1 MKKFCSLAVPALAAA
16 LWPALGSI
24 AVAQAPNN
32 LRPHPSSTLVAAPD
46 PADRTYSS
54 STDNFGP
61 ASYASGEP
69 AADPGAANPGGKRE
83 QPGSA
88 AEMIEGWPP
97 LSRVAV
103 GTGAGPLGIGI
114 RGAVVLTEYFDAR
127 LDGNFFFYNPK
138 FQINGFD
145 ADTHFHLASLN
156 AKLDWYP
163 TNSVWRIS
171 PGIML
176 YNGNQFSAHLT
187 ADGGTSFNVNGKT
200 YYSANPNKVPGATP
214 LSGTVALGLNRNKP
228 AFTITGGFG
237 RFIPH
242 SHRHWSFPGEFGV
255 AFTGAPTLDI
265 NLSGWVCTN
274 KAETR
279 CSDMSSTTDPVA
291 IQFNNSLNTALA
303 RWRRSLGAVTVY
315 PIFSTGVMYSFDLR

>member
-1 MKKFCSLAVPALAAA
+1 VLKTISLAAPALAAL
-16 LWPALGSI
+16 LWHGLGGV
-24 AVAQAPNN
+24 AVAQSPENV
-32 LRPHPSSTLVAAPD
+32 RPEQSSELVAAPD
-46 PADRTYSS
+46 PVSPTYSS
-54 STDNFGP
+54 STDSLGP
-61 ASYASGEP
+61 ASFASGVG
-69 AADPGAANPGGKRE
+69 AADPGAANPASKRE

-88 AEMIEGWPP
+88 ADMIEGWPP

-103 GTGAGPLGIGI
+103 GTGAGPLGLGI

-127 LDGNFFFYNPK
+127 VDGNFFFYNPK

-145 ADTHFHLASLN
+145 ANAHFHLASIA

-171 PGIML
+171 PGLML
-176 YNGNQFSAHLT
+176 YNGNEFSALLT
-187 ADGGTSFNVNGKT
+187 ADGGTSFDINGRT
-200 YYSANPNKVPGATP
+200 YYSADPNKVPGATP

-237 RFIPH
+237 RFIPR

-274 KAETR
+274 KAETK
-279 CSDMSSTTDPVA
+279 CSDISVPTNPVA
-291 IQFNNSLNTALA
+291 IQFNDSLNNALV
-303 RWRRSLGAVTVY
+303 RWRKSLSSVTVY
-315 PIFSTGVMYSFDLR
+315 PIFSTGVMYSFDIK